1 MGSRLGFLDLRDL
14 KVQSEIPNV
23 KFQQS
28 EPEKAFVICYH
39 SCNMGVP
46 DGQDSKES
54 AYSAGDPG
62 FDPWVGKIPWRR
74 EWQPTP
80 VVLPGEAH

>member
-1 MGSRLGFLDLRDL
+1 MCISQDILRTLRREEFTQTFRHHRQNLVMGSWLGFLDLRDL

-39 SCNMGVP
+39 SCNLGLP
-46 DGQDSKES
+46 DG
-54 AYSAGDPG
+54 
-62 FDPWVGKIPWRR
+62 
-74 EWQPTP
+74 
-80 VVLPGEAH
+80 